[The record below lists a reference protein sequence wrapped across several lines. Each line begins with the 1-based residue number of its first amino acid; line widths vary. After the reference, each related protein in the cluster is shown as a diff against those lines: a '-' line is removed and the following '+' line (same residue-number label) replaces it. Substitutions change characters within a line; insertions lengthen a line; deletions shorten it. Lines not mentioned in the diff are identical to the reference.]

1 MRAADG
7 RVLLDSCRIGRAN
20 RHCIEH
26 LESAGNEQPLTTF
39 NKLRLA
45 RRKRGVE
52 ASAIDTPGISPTDIA
67 SHNSRA
73 ALEILRRSGPK
84 TRLELS
90 TALQLTEP
98 AIAGI
103 MSRLSDAGFVTQRK
117 REGAGRY
124 VSTEYVLKPES
135 AFSAGIKW
143 TAKGGTALLLD
154 LAGSIVALEPFERED
169 QACQAVEAL
178 LSVEDRAGRCR
189 GLAVVLSPEL
199 PPEAA
204 ARLTLPHGLLVR
216 MIEDTEAAVIAER
229 LLGSGEHDGGIVV
242 IIVGDSV
249 QAGVLIGGKLYK
261 GEHGRA
267 GNIGAMRT
275 GPDRVRLDEVLSF
288 GQYTAFLAGTKG
300 DASTAIGK
308 WADMAAAHLK
318 DAIIAMGGFLSPGLI
333 LIGGELPVEA
343 LDALIARVNTQTR
356 EFIASFSVPELARTH
371 FPDGGAAEG
380 AAFSVFLGDILPD
393 VARMAPRTA

>member
-1 MRAADG
+1 M
-7 RVLLDSCRIGRAN
+7 SI
-20 RHCIEH
+20 
-26 LESAGNEQPLTTF
+26 

-45 RRKRGVE
+45 RRKRGAE
-52 ASAIDTPGISPTDIA
+52 TSTADTPGISPTDIA

-90 TALQLTEP
+90 AALQLTEP

-117 REGAGRY
+117 RAGAGRY
-124 VSTEYVLKPES
+124 VSTEYVLKPDS

-154 LAGSIVALEPFERED
+154 LAGSVVGAETFGSKNDAVR
-169 QACQAVEAL
+169 AVEAL
-178 LSVEDRAGRCR
+178 LSPDGRAGRCR
-189 GLAVVLSPEL
+189 GIAVALSPEL

-204 ARLTLPHGLLVR
+204 AALPLPKDVPVR

-242 IIVGDSV
+242 IIVGDRV
-249 QAGVLIGGKLYK
+249 QAGVLIGGKPYK

-288 GQYTAFLAGTKG
+288 GGYTDFLARSRG
-300 DASTAIGK
+300 DAPTAIGA

-318 DAIIAMGGFLSPGLI
+318 DAVIAMGGFLSPGLI

-343 LDALIARVNTQTR
+343 LDALIARVNKQTR
-356 EFIASFSVPELARTH
+356 EFIASFSVPELVRSH
-371 FPDGGAAEG
+371 FADGGAAEG

-393 VARMAPRTA
+393 VARMAARDA